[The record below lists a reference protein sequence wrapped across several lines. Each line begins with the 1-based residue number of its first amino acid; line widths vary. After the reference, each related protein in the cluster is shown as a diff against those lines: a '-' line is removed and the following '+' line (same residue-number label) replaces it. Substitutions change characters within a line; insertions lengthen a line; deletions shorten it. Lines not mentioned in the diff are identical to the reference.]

1 MTELLLLLFFY
12 DVLIII
18 CLYFF
23 VVSILKDGHVP
34 LTFSDLDFMQS
45 TMASPFSIHQQQ
57 LTMLGQQQSFLMA
70 ASANGSQTLPAIVHQ
85 PQSDAVL
92 IPNQNWGSMGHQVP
106 RMMMPVADPQKYMQV

>member
-1 MTELLLLLFFY
+1 MIELLLLFFY

-70 ASANGSQTLPAIVHQ
+70 ASANGSQTLPAIVPQ
-85 PQSDAVL
+85 PHSNAVL

-106 RMMMPVADPQKYMQV
+106 RMMMPVAEPQKYTQV